1 MKPLF
6 IVLEG
11 IDGSGKTTQADYLQ
25 SYFENQGQAA
35 LLSPEPSSGPIGQ
48 LIRQVL
54 ATHTLPFPTAEQF
67 DQQMGYLFAADRYYH
82 LYNAQDGI
90 LQARDQQGCHIITPR
105 YYFSS
110 LAYNAHR
117 PEDWRLIERLNQ
129 DFPTPDAL
137 IYLDLSV
144 EQALQRIGIRQQWE
158 YYEKEDKLRQVRQNY
173 QRLFKNYCHPLLR
186 LEADQLPEAL
196 HQQIVAFLGQL

>member
-11 IDGSGKTTQADYLQ
+11 IDGSGKTTQADYLKT
-25 SYFENQGQAA
+25 YFEGQGQAV
-35 LLSPEPSSGPIGQ
+35 LISPEPSSGPIGQ

-54 ATHTLPFPTAEQF
+54 SANTLSFATASQF
-67 DQQMGYLFAADRYYH
+67 EQQMGYLFAADRYYH

-90 LQARDQQGCHIITPR
+90 LPARDQQGCHIITPR

-110 LAYNAHR
+110 FAYNAHR
-117 PEDWRLIERLNQ
+117 PEDWQFIERLNQ
-129 DFPTPDAL
+129 NFPPPDVL

-144 EQALQRIGIRQQWE
+144 EQALQRLGTRQQRE
-158 YYEKEDKLRQVRQNY
+158 CYEKEDKLREVSQNY
-173 QRLFKNYCHPLLR
+173 QRLLANYAQPLLR
-186 LEADQLPEAL
+186 LDASQAPEAL
-196 HQQIVAFLGQL
+196 HQQIVAFLQQL